1 MQEKR
6 KTMKFR
12 SLGRSG
18 LKVSPLCLGAMM
30 FGDQTDEAESVR
42 IVASAWEAG
51 VNFIDTADAY
61 GARKSEDI
69 VGRAIR
75 ADRDRWVLATKL
87 GYPAGAVIPAD
98 LSRKYLM
105 HAVEQSLRRLGTD
118 HIDLYYLHRDDASTP
133 LVLQL

>member
-6 KTMKFR
+6 ITMDFR

-42 IVASAWEAG
+42 IVASARDAG

-61 GARKSEDI
+61 GAGKSEEI
-69 VGRAIR
+69 GGGAIR
-75 ADRDRWVLATKL
+75 ADRDRWVLATKP

-118 HIDLYYLHRDDASTP
+118 HIDL
-133 LVLQL
+133 